1 MGANFS
7 AETNTSIQDTMT
19 KTMNEFISENSQD
32 CDTSTGASAS
42 ININNFDCGGDYI
55 AGDITVDASSDLK
68 LQCLQANKAE
78 ANFETFVEEKL
89 KNELEKETKNLI
101 GLKFSLDTNTT
112 LSKSVQEVVNKVK
125 SENIMKCFT
134 KNLSDASIIQEN
146 VKASKNCKTG
156 NMNAIARSDTQ
167 VSCIQKN
174 ESVMDAV
181 SELNTNIET
190 YLSNKTSSTGIVIM
204 IIVGSIVALIIF
216 IMIKKMK
223 SNPSGM
229 TLPMQMP
236 MQMPSRLPVAY
247 PYR

>member
-7 AETNTSIQDTMT
+7 AETNTSIQDTIT

-32 CDTSTGASAS
+32 CEASTGASAS
-42 ININNFDCGGDYI
+42 VVIDNIKCGGDYI
-55 AGDITVDASSDLK
+55 TGDITTDASSNLK

-78 ANFETFVEEKL
+78 ANFETFVEGKL
-89 KNELEKETKNLI
+89 KNELKKETKDLI
-101 GLKFSLDTNTT
+101 GLKVSLDTNTT
-112 LSKSVQEVVNKVK
+112 LTKSVQEVVNKVK
-125 SENIMKCFT
+125 ANNIMNCLT
-134 KNLSDASIIQEN
+134 KNLSEASVIQKN
-146 VKASKNCKTG
+146 VEASDNCKTG
-156 NMNAIARSDTQ
+156 NINAIARSDTQ
-167 VSCIQKN
+167 ASCIQKN

-190 YLSNKTSSTGIVIM
+190 YLSNKTSSTGIVVM

-223 SNPSGM
+223 SKPSSGM
-229 TLPMQMP
+229 ALPMQMP
-236 MQMPSRLPVAY
+236 MPSRLPVAY